1 MKSLSIL
8 RAILRSTML
17 SMVIVSAAHAADVGT
32 PAEAE
37 ALVKKAVALI
47 KAVGPEKA
55 YDEISHGKSLKDRDL
70 YVAVNDLSGK
80 NLAHGGNSKMI
91 GKDLTGLKDSDGNFP
106 TKMMVDIAKGK
117 GKGWTGEYK
126 ALNPITQKIQAKV
139 AYVERVGDTLV
150 VSGAY
155 KN

>member
-1 MKSLSIL
+1 
-8 RAILRSTML
+8 ML
-17 SMVIVSAAHAADVGT
+17 SMVMVSAAHAADIGT

-55 YDEISHGKSLKDRDL
+55 YDEISNGKSLKDRDL

-91 GKDLTGLKDSDGNFP
+91 GKDITGLKDNDGNFP
-106 TKMMVDIAKGK
+106 TKMMIDIAKEK

-126 ALNPITQKIQAKV
+126 AMNPVTQKVQAKI

>member
-1 MKSLSIL
+1 MTSLSIFKSML
-8 RAILRSTML
+8 RAAML
-17 SMVIVSAAHAADVGT
+17 SLVLVSAAYAADVGT

-55 YDEISHGKSLKDRDL
+55 YDEITNGKSLKNRDL
-70 YVAVNDLSGK
+70 YVAVNDLNGK
-80 NLAHGGNSKMI
+80 NLAHGGNAKMV
-91 GKDLTGLKDSDGNFP
+91 GKDIMGLKDSDGNLP
-106 TKMMVDIAKGK
+106 TQMMLAIVKEK

-126 ALNPITQKIQAKV
+126 AMNPLTQKVQAKI
-139 AYVERVGDTLV
+139 AYVERVGDTFV